1 MTDLARTAAHG
12 AWVTLLAQFSRFGLR
27 FGSMM
32 VLARLLTPDEFGLV
46 AMATSI
52 IGVAEIIRDFGLSS
66 AAIQASELNHSERTN
81 LFWVNLLI
89 GAVCGVAA
97 AGCSGLIADIYGQ
110 PVVATIVL
118 SLSWLLLVSGANTQ
132 FRAELSRELRFRA
145 LAMTDV
151 LAQVFSVGAAI
162 VAAAL
167 GAGYW
172 SIVLQQIVLVVVTFV
187 SSFVMCKWRPGWYR
201 RDVAITR
208 FLRFGGGVVGTQ
220 AIGYTV
226 NNVDNVAIGAVWGAV
241 PLGVYGRAYQLLLVP
256 LEQINAPMTN
266 VVLPVLSRVRH
277 DKKTFVS
284 YLLRAQLVNCYVL
297 GTGFA
302 LAAGL
307 ASPLVALIFGPQWSA
322 VTPIFA
328 VLAIGGIFRGF
339 TQVMYWIFLASDRTG
354 AQFRLYL
361 YTRPVMVG
369 LILAGLPWGPVGV
382 AVGHSTAFM
391 LYWLVSLWRAGKV
404 AEIDISPL
412 FRQAVRS
419 LTVISAPVGIL
430 AFLGSRCVH
439 NLAIGGVVGAAF
451 GLAYVTIV
459 CSISSTQRQEVAM
472 IGRTL
477 RSAAGRKAAA

>member
-1 MTDLARTAAHG
+1 
-12 AWVTLLAQFSRFGLR
+12 
-27 FGSMM
+27 MM
-32 VLARLLTPDEFGLV
+32 ILARLLTPDEFGLV

-66 AAIQASELNHSERTN
+66 AAIQASELNDSERTN

-89 GAVCGVAA
+89 GAICGIAA
-97 AGCSGLIADIYGQ
+97 AACSGLIANIYGQ
-110 PVVATIVL
+110 PLVATIVL

-151 LAQVFSVGAAI
+151 VAQVCSVGVAI
-162 VAAAL
+162 AAAAM

-187 SSFVMCKWRPGWYR
+187 SNFVMCRWRPRWYR
-201 RDVAITR
+201 RDVSIRR

-220 AIGYTV
+220 AIGYAV
-226 NNVDNVAIGAVWGAV
+226 NNVDNVAIGAVWGAA

-266 VVLPVLSRVRH
+266 VVLPVLSRVRD
-277 DKKTFVS
+277 DKQKFVS
-284 YLLRAQLVNCYVL
+284 YLLRAQLVNCYIL

-302 LAAGL
+302 FAAGL
-307 ASPLVALIFGPQWSA
+307 ASPLVALIFGSQWFA

-328 VLAIGGIFRGF
+328 ILAIGGIFRGL
-339 TQVMYWIFLASDRTG
+339 TQVMYWIFLACDQTG

-382 AVGHSTAFM
+382 AVGHSIAFM
-391 LYWLVSLWRAGKV
+391 LYWLVSLWRAGKAAAV
-404 AEIDISPL
+404 DITPL

-430 AFLGSRCVH
+430 AFLGTRCVH
-439 NLAIGGVVGAAF
+439 NLAVGGAIGSIF
-451 GLAYVTIV
+451 GLAYIAIV
-459 CSISSTQRQEVAM
+459 CLVSSTERQEFAM
-472 IGRTL
+472 ISLTL
-477 RSAAGRKAAA
+477 RSAASRRAAA